1 MKKLTKLESLQKEL
15 DALDAKLTKLHISN
29 MNRWR
34 DHGATRA
41 RTTTYNANAGRI
53 NDSRMEVQASI
64 RAEKLAQGVQS

>member
-15 DALDAKLTKLHISN
+15 DVLDAKLDKLHTAH

-34 DHGATRA
+34 DHGMTRA
-41 RTTTYNANAGRI
+41 RTTTHNADAGRI